1 MSSSPTSTGGH
12 DWHSPGYVRE
22 WIEGKEAQAGRLAEF
37 ERLADC
43 IPHRREAPI
52 RILDVGAGWGPLTIY
67 LLDLFPAARATLLDY
82 SDAMLDEARARLTGP
97 ADRVGYLVGDLNRPG
112 AFAAAVDLAGA
123 PFDAVVA
130 SCCFHNIEP
139 AERVPGLYREIR
151 AAVAPGGCFL
161 NLDTVGTD
169 GPILRDA
176 FHRARVERLRR
187 RRLRERGLM
196 PSSEAAEAEVR
207 ARRDNHEPSSR
218 SVAAHLEWLTAAG
231 FDAVEC
237 FWRDGGTALIGGY
250 VAGRRPSG
258 LDLRPAS

>member
-1 MSSSPTSTGGH
+1 MTDPATSPGGH
-12 DWHSPGYVRE
+12 DWHSPAYVRE
-22 WIEGKEAQAGRLAEF
+22 WIEGKEAQAGRPAEF

-43 IPHRREAPI
+43 IPHRREAPV
-52 RILDVGAGWGPLTIY
+52 RILDVGAGWGPLTIH

-82 SDAMLDEARARLTGP
+82 SEAMLAEARTRLAGH
-97 ADRVGYLVGDLNRPG
+97 ADRADYLVGDLNRAG

-139 AERVPGLYREIR
+139 AERVPELYREVR

-161 NLDTVGTD
+161 NLDTVGTN
-169 GPILRDA
+169 GPLLRDV

-187 RRLRERGLM
+187 RRSRETGLM
-196 PSSEAAEAEVR
+196 PSSEAAEAALR
-207 ARRDNHEPSSR
+207 ARRDNHEPSTR

-237 FWRDGGTALIGGY
+237 FWRDGGTALVGGY
-250 VAGRRPSG
+250 VAGAR
-258 LDLRPAS
+258 L